1 MNSSGMSDEERETF
15 KERIEEEFF
24 SRLDKGDDIRVFLYF
39 PYNLLSDKVKKYLDE
54 FLLQEA
60 YKEIEK
66 DSDEFQKNFV
76 VYQDSLIK
84 NNLDKDEQRLDLLKR
99 MIDYFV
105 KCEAYENCAKI
116 QEIISK
122 IIDR

>member
-1 MNSSGMSDEERETF
+1 MSDEERETF

-84 NNLDKDEQRLDLLKR
+84 INLDKDEQRLDLLKR

-105 KCEAYENCAKI
+105 KSEAYENCAKI